1 MTSPISKLQLSLF
14 PVRRH
19 SALHQLILLGTALA
33 LSSAAIAGTNQWTLG
48 DEPAAG
54 AHVSALALDQT
65 VPTTIYVSVGE
76 KVYLSNNSGKSWR
89 LSSYFDET
97 FSQTVASVLV
107 DPVNH
112 AYVYAATSGGIINT
126 NDGGNGWARVNPT
139 IGYTSLAA
147 TPITTTG
154 TFPTVYAGSSGNGV
168 YQSVNG
174 GGAWAQT
181 AGQPGAAGSP
191 ARVISAL
198 AVDPITPA
206 TLYAG
211 TAGSG
216 IYRSVNSAAAWSALN
231 NGLTGNALRINSIAN
246 DPITSGTLYIGT
258 AGSGVY
264 KYIDQAITFPKTALG
279 FAPTS
284 VTVNNQALNTASA
297 AQVVTLTNNSSAT
310 IAFTS
315 ASVGT
320 GFSIDQA
327 TTTCVATLAPA
338 ASCNVGVI
346 FTPTTDTVHS
356 STLSI
361 ASNAP
366 GSPHTINLVG
376 TGPTVNTP
384 ALRPSALTLTS
395 FNSTVIG
402 VPTASQAV
410 TLTNDGTSNLTI
422 TALAASGDF
431 SIASHNC
438 GGGVLPATVGATASC
453 TANIVFTPSA
463 SGSRS
468 GNLTITSDSPNN
480 PGTVLLGNAASWQ
493 AMNSGLGVNL
503 NVKSLI
509 IDPVTTTTLYAGTA
523 GGGVFKSTD
532 GGTSWSEMNTGIP
545 NKFITALILAPLTQ
559 QKLYAVSDAGLL
571 AYDITNSPGLIL
583 NPPTVSGVAGTSF
596 FSATGAGSISTP
608 NPITLTN
615 IGTLPLN
622 FSLDISGEFSIVT
635 NTSTCVSPLA
645 AGANC
650 VVNVTFNPATYD
662 SNPSTMAANNAKTGA
677 LTINSDA
684 TGSPHSVNLKG
695 TAAPSGTSTG
705 TTTTP
710 NVSLSPGTLTFTA
723 VAVGDTSTSQPIT
736 LTNTGNA
743 TLNIASVITDGDFLY
758 SSGCGTTL
766 APGIKCTITI
776 TFAPTGPGD
785 RNGSLYLY
793 SDATGSP
800 HTVTLEGSG
809 TSGATSGGT
818 AVTISPTELEFPV
831 QAVGVSS
838 TQQTVTLTNTGTAA
852 LKITSVFADGDFAF
866 IAASAANRC
875 GETLSAGA
883 KCVLGVV
890 FTPTG
895 GGDRAG
901 TLFVYSDATGSP
913 HTASLKGSGTTS
925 ITLTPTSLDFGSQP
939 NGQLSAAKTITL
951 KNTGPVP
958 LNIESTGII
967 GQGFYVPTSSTT
979 STGSSTGYT
988 TIVIDDFV
996 VNSTTCES
1004 VLMPSASCTIDVA
1017 FFPRRDTL
1025 TGGSYTDTKNKLAV
1039 SNDAAGSPHKVLLT
1053 GRILPSSAAN
1063 NGAASVSVIPSTLAF
1078 GTQQVALT
1086 SSPRLVTITNV
1097 GNSALNISNIIA
1109 DGDFAY
1115 TTTCGTPPATLAAG
1129 KKCSISVTFTP
1140 TGTEDRSGKLYIYS
1154 DADGSPHSVTLGG
1167 SGSTLAP
1174 SVVLSVVPS
1183 SIDFSVVNVNTAS
1196 APSAVTITNKG
1207 TAVVTFSDLTMDG
1220 DFSKA
1225 ASSTCGAT
1233 PLYPGASCTFDIVF
1247 TPSAEGE
1254 ATGTLTFSSD
1264 ATSETYTIDL
1274 SGTGG
1279 DQMSFSSQSYGNS
1292 SGLTIT
1298 ARLHVAK
1305 RDSGKYGKVYLAA
1318 LVGGSQ
1324 LFFHNGYQW
1333 VSYSG
1338 DSRGPYP
1345 SYSYGQLTSKNIP
1358 VISNMNVTA
1367 IPGTVVYLGY
1377 GVVGF
1382 IPTEED
1388 MFNYN
1393 KFGQIYVIP

>member
-1 MTSPISKLQLSLF
+1 MPSFVSIVF
-14 PVRRH
+14 PTLKIPCASRPHTVGKNTKR
-19 SALHQLILLGTALA
+19 LILGAVFLGLSGAA
-33 LSSAAIAGTNQWTLG
+33 LSGTNQWTLG
-48 DEPAAG
+48 DEPDAG
-54 AHVSALALDQT
+54 AHVSALALDPY

-76 KVYLSNNSGKSWR
+76 KVYFSNNSGKTWR
-89 LSSYFDET
+89 LSDFFDET
-97 FSQTVASVLV
+97 FAQSVAALLV
-107 DPVNH
+107 DPINQTY
-112 AYVYAATSGGIINT
+112 AYAATAGGIITTT
-126 NDGGNGWARVNPT
+126 NGGTAWARVNPT

-154 TFPTVYAGSSGNGV
+154 TFPTIYAGSSGNGV

-198 AVDPITPA
+198 AVDPLTPA

-211 TAGSG
+211 TASSG

-231 NGLTGNALRINSIAN
+231 NGLTGNALRINSIAA
-246 DPITSGTLYIGT
+246 DPVTSGTLYIGT

-264 KYIDQAITFPKTALG
+264 KYIDQATTFPKTALG

-346 FTPTTDTVHS
+346 FTPTTDSVHS
-356 STLSI
+356 TTLSVV
-361 ASNAP
+361 SNAP

-438 GGGVLPATVGATASC
+438 GGGVLPATVGAAASC

-468 GNLTITSDSPNN
+468 GNLTITSDSPNS
-480 PGTVLLGNAASWQ
+480 PSTILLGNAASWR
-493 AMNSGLGVNL
+493 AMSSGLGVNL

-545 NKFITALILAPLTQ
+545 NKFITSLILAPLTQ

-583 NPPTVSGVAGTSF
+583 NPPTVAGIAGTSF

-650 VVNVTFNPATYD
+650 VVNVTFNPTTYD

-677 LTINSDA
+677 LMINSDA
-684 TGSPHSVNLKG
+684 SGSPHSVNLKG

-723 VAVGDTSTSQPIT
+723 VAVGSTSQSQPIT

-743 TLNIASVITDGDFLY
+743 TLNIASVITDSDFLY

-776 TFAPTGPGD
+776 TFSPTGPGD
-785 RNGSLYLY
+785 RKGSLYLY

-809 TSGATSGGT
+809 TSGTTSGGT

-831 QAVGVSS
+831 QPVGGSS
-838 TQQTVTLTNTGTAA
+838 TQQTVTLTNIGTAA
-852 LKITSVFADGDFAF
+852 LKINSVFADGDFSF

-883 KCVLGVV
+883 KCALGVV

-895 GGDRAG
+895 GGERAG

-925 ITLTPTSLDFGSQP
+925 MTLTPSSLDFGSQA
-939 NGQLSAAKTITL
+939 NGTLSSKQTVTL
-951 KNTGPVP
+951 RNTGPVN
-958 LNIESTGII
+958 LEIADISIVGRSSYTANTSGSGNSTQIFTDFII
-967 GQGFYVPTSSTT
+967 DSNNCNSYLPPNTSCDIS
-979 STGSSTGYT
+979 
-988 TIVIDDFV
+988 ILFAPDDFV
-996 VNSTTCES
+996 VSPYNTINRLIISDNS
-1004 VLMPSASCTIDVA
+1004 
-1017 FFPRRDTL
+1017 F
-1025 TGGSYTDTKNKLAV
+1025 
-1039 SNDAAGSPHKVLLT
+1039 GSPHYVTLN
-1053 GRILPSSAAN
+1053 GRILPASAAN

-1078 GTQQVALT
+1078 GTQQVTLT

-1097 GNSALNISNIIA
+1097 GNSALTISNIIA

-1154 DADGSPHSVTLGG
+1154 SADGSPHSVTLGG

-1183 SIDFSVVNVNTAS
+1183 SLDFSVVNVNTAS

-1207 TAVVTFSDLTMDG
+1207 TAVVTFSDPTMEG

-1225 ASSTCGAT
+1225 ATSTCGAA

-1247 TPSAEGE
+1247 TPSTEGE
-1254 ATGTLTFSSD
+1254 ATGTLTFNSD
-1264 ATSETYTIDL
+1264 ATSETYTVNL

-1279 DQMSFSSQSYGNS
+1279 DQMSFSSQSYGNT

-1305 RDSGKYGKVYLAA
+1305 RDAAKYGKVYLAA

-1358 VISNMNVTA
+1358 VISNMNVSA
-1367 IPGTVVYLGY
+1367 IPGTTIFLGY